1 MSNSPDL
8 DHLYDMAEQLMRD
21 DQERQH
27 EAEWALAEA
36 ARCGTAC
43 RPFALEILQRECGV
57 RA

>member
-1 MSNSPDL
+1 MSNNPDM

-27 EAEWALAEA
+27 ETEWALAEA
-36 ARCGTAC
+36 ARCGTHPA
-43 RPFALEILQRECGV
+43 ALEILQRECGV

>member
-1 MSNSPDL
+1 MSNNPDL

-36 ARCGTAC
+36 ARCGTPPA
-43 RPFALEILQRECGV
+43 ALEILQRECGV